1 MLVKELPKVAT
12 ADAGAEMLT
21 APEANALPGGKK
33 LLPATNSV
41 MVKTVDRS
49 VDSFNFRF
57 VGIRSNL

>member
-1 MLVKELPKVAT
+1 
-12 ADAGAEMLT
+12 
-21 APEANALPGGKK
+21 
-33 LLPATNSV
+33 LPATNSV